1 MDTFDYLYPRVQS
14 PWTFQLCEPGYL
26 FFREWGKARLK
37 CDLELM
43 VQSQRCFNI
52 YLFFKYSFLGLSTHL
67 LCTPHAYLLPI
78 LLDLYFTIT
87 PPTLSLTLPLVLM
100 YRIIFFAFPL
110 VLSIEKLHWAI
121 LSQVMLRN
129 IPSSLIES

>member
-1 MDTFDYLYPRVQS
+1 MITCIPESRA
-14 PWTFQLCEPGYL
+14 PGLFNYVSQDIY
-26 FFREWGKARLK
+26 FFREWGEARLK

-43 VQSQRCFNI
+43 VQSQRCFNT
-52 YLFFKYSFLGLSTHL
+52 YLFFKYSVLGLSVHL
-67 LCTPHAYLLPI
+67 LLTPHAYLLPI

-100 YRIIFFAFPL
+100 YRIVFFAFPL
-110 VLSIEKLHWAI
+110 VLRIEKLHRAI